1 MLPKINRLKKDKDF
15 EKTFKR
21 GQGFKQ
27 GFLYIKI
34 VKNNLDT
41 SRFAFVVSK
50 KFSKKAVIRNKM
62 RRRLSEIVKTKLL
75 EVKKGMDIIIVV
87 MPGAENDFQKLE
99 ETLNKL
105 FKKAKL

>member
-50 KFSKKAVIRNKM
+50 KFSKKAVIRNKT